1 MSLEAT
7 DIKKDATSLELDRL
21 RGILNGD
28 NPIEEKVENPTTEE
42 AKSEEKT
49 ETTDTEKKVEEAPN
63 DESKKSETENKV
75 EEKTEVEGGKSENK
89 VEVDESAVM
98 AYLKS
103 KNIQVDSIDD
113 LNKKISQKSKEE
125 EVEDPTAIAVKKL
138 EIKKWA
144 IENKKVDPKKLDQF
158 EEDSKLSHIELAYKV
173 YQSERANETNPE
185 TNEVYTDEELREEF
199 EAENFLNEE
208 ETSLIRKRKMKN
220 ISLVAQTYLYDNY
233 KELSEIEKS
242 FDNEQ
247 MTAKQQQTLKQN
259 TEIAK
264 SKLVEN
270 GMSFAIKDELGESI
284 EVNIPITKKLIEEIS
299 LGGNEVESIDDTDSI
314 TKAIQDKYFLNNKQK
329 VLHEVATSY
338 HSKKLLEIKA
348 KSVGIEQKKA
358 EMQEVVP
365 DELAEKYK
373 KLVEKHTVKS

>member
-7 DIKKDATSLELDRL
+7 DIKKDATSLELERL
-21 RGILNGD
+21 RGVLNGD
-28 NPIEEKVENPTTEE
+28 NPIEEKVETPTTEE
-42 AKSEEKT
+42 VKSEEKV
-49 ETTDTEKKVEEAPN
+49 ETADTEKKVEETPN
-63 DESKKSETENKV
+63 DESKKSETEVV
-75 EEKTEVEGGKSENK
+75 EEKTEVEEEKSETK

-158 EEDSKLSHIELAYKV
+158 EEDSKLSQIELAYKV
-173 YQSERANETNPE
+173 YSKERANETNPE
-185 TNEVYTDEELREEF
+185 TDEVYTDEELREEF

-208 ETSLIRKRKMKN
+208 ETSLVRKRKMNN
-220 ISLVAQTYLYDNY
+220 ILLVAQTYMFDEY
-233 KELSEIEKS
+233 KDFVEMEKA
-242 FDNEQ
+242 FDNEI
-247 MTAKQQQTLKQN
+247 MTSKQQQTLKQN
-259 TEIAK
+259 TESAK
-264 SKLVEN
+264 SKLVQD
-270 GMSFAIKDELGESI
+270 GMSFTIKDELGESI

-299 LGGNEVESIDDTDSI
+299 LAGNEVESIDDTDSI
-314 TKAIQDKYFLNNKQK
+314 TKAVQDKYFLNNKSK

-338 HSKKLLEIKA
+338 HSKKLLELKA
-348 KSVGIEQKKA
+348 KSVGIETKKA
-358 EMQEVVP
+358 EMQEIVP

-373 KLVEKHTVKS
+373 ALVEKHTVK